1 MLVVLLCCSAPA
13 LAHDFWMEASSFRP
27 AVGSVVTIGLRV
39 GQDLIGDPVSRDS
52 QLIERFVVRDGASE
66 RNLGGIEGQDPA
78 GYVSIERPGT
88 ALVAYRSRPKSLEL
102 AADKFEDYL
111 RQEGL
116 ERIIAIRASRGESK
130 QSSKEIFS
138 RCAKALLVTAG
149 AQPRGFDRPI
159 GLRLEIVPE
168 SDPIN
173 ASTLRARLL
182 YEGQPLEGALVIA
195 LHPPARFSARTDR
208 QGRVTLPI
216 DARGVWLIKAVH
228 MIPAATESG
237 AQWESLWASFTFER

>member
-1 MLVVLLCCSAPA
+1 MLVVLLCGSAPA

-39 GQDLIGDPVSRDS
+39 GQDFIGDPIPRDS
-52 QLIERFVVRDGASE
+52 KLIERFLVRDGASE

-78 GYVSIERPGT
+78 GYVSIERPG
-88 ALVAYRSRPKSLEL
+88 AAMVAYRSRPKSLEL
-102 AADKFEDYL
+102 PADKFEDYL

-130 QSSKEIFS
+130 QPSKEIFS

-159 GLRLEIVPE
+159 GLRLEIVTE

-195 LHPPARFSARTDR
+195 LHPPERFSARTDG

-216 DARGVWLIKAVH
+216 DVPGVWLIKAVH
-228 MIPAATESG
+228 MIPAPPESG